1 MEELQLLRRR
11 TTTTTTSSKTTAT
24 TTTTTRSTSMMMTR
38 GKVNENVKLLRM
50 IRGQKR
56 SLRPRAF
63 VDDGGQSEASEDVP
77 STILSSAFNT
87 SRLEDEKSSSEIS
100 SSKNVV
106 KCECQRVR
114 RKRDFKAGL
123 IYSTLVLLISTHLF
137 FFAIQTVSA
146 NPAIAVPPEK
156 TYSSTGKKL
165 LF

>member
-1 MEELQLLRRR
+1 MEELLLPRRR
-11 TTTTTTSSKTTAT
+11 TTTTTTSSKTTAAT
-24 TTTTTRSTSMMMTR
+24 TITTGSTSMMMTR
-38 GKVNENVKLLRM
+38 GKVNENVKRLRM

-63 VDDGGQSEASEDVP
+63 VDDGGQSEASEDAP
-77 STILSSAFNT
+77 STILSSAFIT
-87 SRLEDEKSSSEIS
+87 SRLEDEKSLSEIS
-100 SSKNVV
+100 SSKNV
-106 KCECQRVR
+106 KCECQRVG

-156 TYSSTGKKL
+156 TYSSTGRKL